1 MDNKESSMNWNTIP
15 GKFLSTSSPISKV
28 QTSVLG
34 LGVDFVFSLSQ
45 EQQEQQ
51 EQQEEQEEEEPPQK
65 SIRRGWTRSLKF
77 NS

>member
-1 MDNKESSMNWNTIP
+1 MDNKESSMNWNTIS

-45 EQQEQQ
+45 EQEEQEEQ
-51 EQQEEQEEEEPPQK
+51 QQEEQEEEPPPK
-65 SIRRGWTRSLKF
+65 SIRRGCTRSLIF
-77 NS
+77 DI